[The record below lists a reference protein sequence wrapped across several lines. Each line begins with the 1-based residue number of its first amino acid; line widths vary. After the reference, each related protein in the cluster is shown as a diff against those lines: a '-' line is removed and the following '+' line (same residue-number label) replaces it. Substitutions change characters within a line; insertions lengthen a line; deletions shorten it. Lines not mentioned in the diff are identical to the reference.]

1 MLSAREIDNFPKEWL
16 ERYENGEIKLT
27 EQEVKVLKQE
37 GLRADEG
44 MLFGGMYAAWKR
56 WKIGEKNTQE

>member
-1 MLSAREIDNFPKEWL
+1 MLSAEEINNFPKEWL
-16 ERYENGEIKLT
+16 ELYDKGEIKLT

-44 MLFGGMYAAWKR
+44 MVFGKMYAAWKT
-56 WKIGEKNTQE
+56 WTGEKNTKV